1 MSIGLSTTEYLMPK
15 TGALKLEDGAK
26 PPLRKHI
33 LNIADELFYK
43 EGIRATGI
51 DTIIAK
57 SGVAKSTLYRYFP
70 SKDDLVV
77 AYLEQRNQRFWDL
90 LEAEL
95 SKYPSP
101 GVEKLLR
108 VFTWLDE
115 LLAKPECL
123 GCPFIITT
131 AEYGDLDYPGHQVAV
146 KHKQAVLERLTQLA
160 EEANVNNPGQ
170 LAAVLLLLIDGAFVQ
185 RRLFGK
191 VPEVSLAKVAE
202 GLISKHARNSL

>member
-1 MSIGLSTTEYLMPK
+1 MRNM
-15 TGALKLEDGAK
+15 GASKLQDKAK
-26 PPLRKHI
+26 PLLREHI
-33 LNIADELFYK
+33 LNIADELFYS
-43 EGIRATGI
+43 EGIRATGV

-95 SKYPSP
+95 AKCPSP

-131 AEYGDLDYPGHQVAV
+131 AEYGELDYPGHQVAV
-146 KHKQAVLERLTQLA
+146 KHKQAVLERLTLLA
-160 EEANVNNPGQ
+160 EEANINNPHS
-170 LAAVLLLLIDGAFVQ
+170 LAAILLLLIDGAFVQ

-191 VPEVSLAKVAE
+191 VLKVSLAKVAE
-202 GLISKHARNSL
+202 DLIDKNDRNSV

>member
-1 MSIGLSTTEYLMPK
+1 MENLVSKKSQD
-15 TGALKLEDGAK
+15 AVK
-26 PPLRKHI
+26 PLLREQI

-43 EGIRATGI
+43 EGIRATGV

-95 SKYPSP
+95 AKYPSNS
-101 GVEKLLR
+101 VEKLLK

-131 AEYGDLDYPGHQVAV
+131 AEYGGLDYPGHQVAV

-160 EEANVNNPGQ
+160 EEANINN
-170 LAAVLLLLIDGAFVQ
+170 ARSIASILLLLMDGAFVQ

-191 VPEVSLAKVAE
+191 VPEVSLAEVAK
-202 GLISKHARNSL
+202 LIVKYDRNTV

>member
-1 MSIGLSTTEYLMPK
+1 M
-15 TGALKLEDGAK
+15 
-26 PPLRKHI
+26 
-33 LNIADELFYK
+33 NIADELFYS
-43 EGIRATGI
+43 EGIRATGV

-95 SKYPSP
+95 AKYPSHS
-101 GVEKLLR
+101 VEKLLR

-131 AEYGDLDYPGHQVAV
+131 AEYGELDYPGHQVAV
-146 KHKQAVLERLTQLA
+146 KHKEAVLKRLTQLA
-160 EEANVNNPGQ
+160 EEANINN
-170 LAAVLLLLIDGAFVQ
+170 ARVASILLLLIDGAFVQ

-191 VPEVSLAKVAE
+191 SEVSLAEVAE
-202 GLISKHARNSL
+202 GLIGKHDRNILYSKHDSPSSCLPVAKTICEKRRIV

>member
-1 MSIGLSTTEYLMPK
+1 MPK
-15 TGALKLEDGAK
+15 KLQDGAK
-26 PPLRKHI
+26 PLLREQI
-33 LNIADELFYK
+33 LNIADELFYS
-43 EGIRATGI
+43 EGIRATGV

-95 SKYPSP
+95 AKYPSHS
-101 GVEKLLR
+101 VEKLLR

-131 AEYGDLDYPGHQVAV
+131 AEYGELDYPGHQVAV
-146 KHKQAVLERLTQLA
+146 KHKEAVLARLTQLG
-160 EEANVNNPGQ
+160 EEANINNAYE
-170 LAAVLLLLIDGAFVQ
+170 LASILLLLIDGAFVQ

-191 VPEVSLAKVAE
+191 VAKVSLAEAAE
-202 GLISKHARNSL
+202 GLINKQ

>member
-1 MSIGLSTTEYLMPK
+1 MGN
-15 TGALKLEDGAK
+15 TGASKLQDKAK
-26 PPLRKHI
+26 PLLREHI
-33 LNIADELFYK
+33 LKIADELFYS
-43 EGIRATGI
+43 EGIRATGV

-57 SGVAKSTLYRYFP
+57 SGVAKSTLYRYFS

-95 SKYPSP
+95 AKYPSHS
-101 GVEKLLR
+101 VEKLLR

-131 AEYGDLDYPGHQVAV
+131 AEYGELDYPGHQVAV
-146 KHKQAVLERLTQLA
+146 KHKQAVLELLTQLA
-160 EEANVNNPGQ
+160 EEANVNNARE
-170 LAAVLLLLIDGAFVQ
+170 LAVILLLLMDGAFVQ

-191 VPEVSLAKVAE
+191 VPEVSLAEVA
-202 GLISKHARNSL
+202 GLMVKNDRNSL

>member
-1 MSIGLSTTEYLMPK
+1 MPK
-15 TGALKLEDGAK
+15 KLQDGAK
-26 PPLRKHI
+26 PLLREQI
-33 LNIADELFYK
+33 LNIADELFYS
-43 EGIRATGI
+43 EGIRATGV

-95 SKYPSP
+95 AKYPSHS
-101 GVEKLLR
+101 VEKLLR

-131 AEYGDLDYPGHQVAV
+131 AEYGELDYPGHQVAV
-146 KHKQAVLERLTQLA
+146 KHKEAVLKRLTQLA
-160 EEANVNNPGQ
+160 EEANINN
-170 LAAVLLLLIDGAFVQ
+170 ARVASILLLLIDGAFVQ

-191 VPEVSLAKVAE
+191 VPEVSLAEVAKV
-202 GLISKHARNSL
+202 LYLYVRHSPTY

>member
-1 MSIGLSTTEYLMPK
+1 MPK
-15 TGALKLEDGAK
+15 TGAKKLEDGTK
-26 PPLRKHI
+26 PSLREHI
-33 LNIADELFYK
+33 LNIADELFYT
-43 EGIRATGI
+43 EGIRATGV

-90 LEAEL
+90 LEAEIA
-95 SKYPSP
+95 KYPLHS
-101 GVEKLLR
+101 VEKLLG
-108 VFTWLDE
+108 VFKWLDE

-131 AEYGDLDYPGHQVAV
+131 AEYGELDYPGHQIAV
-146 KHKQAVLERLTQLA
+146 KHKEAVLARLTQLA
-160 EEANVNNPGQ
+160 EANVNNPRQ

-191 VPEVSLAKVAE
+191 VLEVSLAEVAQE
-202 GLISKHARNSL
+202 LISKHDINSL

>member
-1 MSIGLSTTEYLMPK
+1 MPK
-15 TGALKLEDGAK
+15 KSALGLQDGAK
-26 PPLRKHI
+26 STLREHI

-43 EGIRATGI
+43 EGIRATGV

-77 AYLEQRNQRFWDL
+77 AYLEQRNQCFWDL

-95 SKYPSP
+95 AKYPSP
-101 GVEKLLR
+101 GLEKLLR

-131 AEYGDLDYPGHQVAV
+131 AEYGELDYPGHQVAV

-160 EEANVNNPGQ
+160 EEANVNNARE
-170 LAAVLLLLIDGAFVQ
+170 LAVILLLLMDGAFVQ

-191 VPEVSLAKVAE
+191 ILEVSLAKVAE
-202 GLISKHARNSL
+202 ELISKQQISFI